1 MNYTTELEGKLQG
14 LAVETDKL
22 SSQLTSLNKQEG
34 KLRASKAD
42 LEQQVRGHGV
52 GAVVLCGL
60 LTQTRHAAPG
70 HAAWLSLSKMTR
82 GRRGAMYCTA
92 SSAA

>member
-1 MNYTTELEGKLQG
+1 MNYTMELEGKLQA

-42 LEQQVRGHGV
+42 LEQQVWGPGW
-52 GAVVLCGL
+52 GL
-60 LTQTRHAAPG
+60 LF
-70 HAAWLSLSKMTR
+70 
-82 GRRGAMYCTA
+82 GAGC
-92 SSAA
+92 